1 MMACPPNS
9 ITSFPARTSI
19 TITPETYT
27 SAIQPLSFEF
37 QWQPRTTHPNFLSSN
52 NGLLDDSES
61 SSVRYNGK
69 TYNLELVQLTDPTH
83 KNWIIPSNS
92 QMQNYEDIILTFNTG
107 NLGSPVSEYLVI
119 VIPILRV
126 AVASDPPYL
135 TAFGIPG
142 ATQNISLKDLIPSAT
157 NSTFAYYSTCSA
169 GSGLNTP
176 LTNILNI
183 ISVDGLKVTDLTMA
197 RIKTIFTNST
207 TNTTYGG
214 YVAPTGINYSV
225 TPFTITNPA
234 QFKLYV
240 NATLNILVPPGSG
253 SNPNVPNI
261 VDSTDAY
268 KCVPFDPEKQAVDGK
283 IVINPRDGKVLT
295 QVFADRNALKQD
307 SANLATITADIY
319 TKYLSKALAHSFTV
333 IIIIVIIFICITG
346 TVGTSA
352 VGHGGGYFQR
362 TYRSLTNVPTYL
374 IIGVLCGFTGFMIG
388 MVLKHGR

>member
-1 MMACPPNS
+1 MLACPNNS
-9 ITSFPARTSI
+9 ISNFPARTNI

-27 SAIQPLSFEF
+27 AILQPLSFDF
-37 QWQPRTTHPNFLSSN
+37 QWHVRTTHPNFISSN

-61 SSVRYNGK
+61 SSVRYNGR
-69 TYNLELVQLTDPTH
+69 TYNLESVQLTDPTH

-92 QMQNYEDIILTFNTG
+92 QIQNYEDIILTFSSGT
-107 NLGSPVSEYLVI
+107 LGSPIFQYLVI

-126 AVASDPPYL
+126 PVASDPPYL
-135 TAFGIPG
+135 SAFGVAG

-157 NSTFAYYSTCSA
+157 NSTFAYYSTCIGSA
-169 GSGLNTP
+169 GLNASRID
-176 LTNILNI
+176 ILNI

-214 YVAPTGINYSV
+214 YIAPIGIQYPNSPYIIG
-225 TPFTITNPA
+225 TALDFTKYVGATN
-234 QFKLYV
+234 
-240 NATLNILVPPGSG
+240 NILVPPGAG
-253 SNPNVPNI
+253 ANPITPNI

-268 KCVPFDPEKQAVDGK
+268 KCVPFDPEKQVLDGK
-283 IVINPRDGKVLT
+283 IVIDPHNGKVLT
-295 QVFADRNALKQD
+295 QVFADRDALKKN
-307 SANLATITADIY
+307 SVNLGTITAEIY
-319 TKYLSKALAHSFTV
+319 TKYVSKALSYFFTAIIV
-333 IIIIVIIFICITG
+333 IIIIFVCITG

-374 IIGVLCGFTGFMIG
+374 IIGILCGFIGFMIG
-388 MVLKHGR
+388 MVLKHAN